1 MAFFSFK
8 DVFEGGR
15 NMFFLNAHPLIGLT
29 FALSLV
35 VSFLCIRLV
44 HRAYGRRV
52 RFIGIVLGACGI
64 VTCFRMLAQEGIIIR
79 IPLPAMADLAVVLLY
94 LSAILT
100 LLKHEREVLGPY
112 AALRLKEADS
122 PAAPPRPSTLA
133 GVSPGLPQLTS
144 H

>member
-1 MAFFSFK
+1 
-8 DVFEGGR
+8 
-15 NMFFLNAHPLIGLT
+15 MFFLNAHPLVALT

-79 IPLPAMADLAVVLLY
+79 IPLPAMADLAIVVLY
-94 LSAILT
+94 LSAILM
-100 LLKHEREVLGPY
+100 LLKHDREVLAPY
-112 AALRLKEADS
+112 AALRLREADS
-122 PAAPPRPSTLA
+122 SPTPPRPSTLP
-133 GVSPGLPQLTS
+133 GVSPQLPQLTS